1 MVYKPVGMSLDRS
14 LEIEQ
19 QTERE
24 ILRRFPQVTR
34 TFSRIGTSAV
44 ATDPMPPNENDLYI
58 FYKPLDQWPQ
68 GPDMPRNKSELVAA
82 IEKAATALAPE
93 QSFLFAQPI
102 EMRFNE
108 MLEGTRADLSVK
120 IFGDDYDVL
129 ERLAAQAR
137 EIRAGA

>member
-1 MVYKPVGMSLDRS
+1 
-14 LEIEQ
+14 
-19 QTERE
+19 
-24 ILRRFPQVTR
+24 
-34 TFSRIGTSAV
+34 
-44 ATDPMPPNENDLYI
+44 
-58 FYKPLDQWPQ
+58 
-68 GPDMPRNKSELVAA
+68 SELVAA

-137 EIRAGA
+137 EELQGVPGTANAAFEAASRTHSVVV